1 MNYTTNLKLKQV
13 LALIVI
19 NLNLFLFAQTPEG
32 INYQAVIRKTNGTL
46 VTNTT
51 VAIRIQIKQ
60 NSATGT
66 VVYSERQSAI
76 TSAYGLVNFVIGQ
89 GTVLSGTFSTINWST
104 GNYWVSLGVDFV
116 NGTNYL
122 DYGSQRLMSAPYAL
136 YAKTAGVQLNQWR
149 YGATAPAAALGNM
162 GDFYLNTT
170 TGDVHYKSAASTW
183 TLTGNIKGPQGTAG
197 AIGATGPAGVA
208 GPQGPAGATGAT
220 GSTGAAGP
228 QGPAGATGATGLTG
242 AVGPQ
247 GPAGATGATG
257 LTGAVGPQGPAGA
270 TGATGLTGAV
280 GPQGP
285 AGATGATGLTG
296 AAGPQGPAGAAGA
309 TGLTGAVGPQG
320 PAGATGATGLTG
332 ATGPQGAAGTNGNAV
347 LNGATAPNNN
357 QGVNGDFFINTA
369 TNTIYGPK
377 ANGAWPAGVSL
388 QGPQGPTGVAGAVG
402 PQGPAGATGL
412 TGAVGPQGPSGN
424 GFQNGTLPNQMMY
437 WNGSVWTILNPG
449 VDGQVL
455 GMCNGALTWITMA
468 GLCTPPA
475 AALSGL
481 NCLGAST
488 TGTLTSGTAANG
500 VSTSVPYTGG
510 NSGTYNTQNVS
521 STGVTGLTATLAAGT
536 LSNGNGNATYTI
548 SGTPATSGAA
558 SFAISLGGQSCSF
571 IINVTA
577 PLAALTT
584 LNCAGATTTGTLTS
598 GTPANGVSSSVPY
611 TGGNA
616 GTYNAQSTTSTG
628 VTGLT
633 ASLAAGTLAGG
644 SGSLTYTLTGTPSTN
659 GTASFAITLG
669 GQSCTFNVAVGNQ
682 GFTIGNGTAT
692 TNWPTENWGG
702 ANRCN
707 RSSTIYPKAVLNQ
720 GGGFPSMGNQIINTI
735 KWQASVAGISD
746 GNLKIYMEN
755 TNATTTTTS
764 QDWATTII
772 NNATL
777 VFNGPFSFNKVVGSW
792 FGVALTTPFTWN
804 NVDNLRI
811 SVEYSSG
818 SNFNNRAWYRTQGA
832 GNTAES
838 TSFSGTCPSPLSNGS
853 NSWYPNVLFNN

>member
-1 MNYTTNLKLKQV
+1 MKLNSSTILKGIFV
-13 LALIVI
+13 AFVVFASS
-19 NLNLFLFAQTPEG
+19 NFFAQAPEG

-51 VAIRIQIKQ
+51 VAVRIQIKQ

-66 VVYSERQSAI
+66 VVYAERQSVI

-89 GTVLSGTFSTINWST
+89 GTLLSGTFSTINWST
-104 GNYWVSLGVDFV
+104 GNYWVSLGVDFT

-149 YGATAPAAALGNM
+149 YGATAPAAALGNI
-162 GDFYLNTT
+162 GDFYLNTA

-183 TLTGNIKGPQGTAG
+183 TITGNIKGPQGTAG
-197 AIGATGPAGVA
+197 A
-208 GPQGPAGATGAT
+208 
-220 GSTGAAGP
+220 TGAAGP
-228 QGPAGATGATGLTG
+228 QGPAGATGLQGPAGVAGATGLTG
-242 AVGPQ
+242 ATGPQ
-247 GPAGATGATG
+247 GPAGATG
-257 LTGAVGPQGPAGA
+257 LQGPAGVA
-270 TGATGLTGAV
+270 
-280 GPQGP
+280 
-285 AGATGATGLTG
+285 
-296 AAGPQGPAGAAGA
+296 
-309 TGLTGAVGPQG
+309 
-320 PAGATGATGLTG
+320 GATGLTG

-388 QGPQGPTGVAGAVG
+388 VGPQGATGAAGATGPQGVAGAVG

-412 TGAVGPQGPSGN
+412 TGASGPQGPAGN

-437 WNGSVWTILNPG
+437 WNGSVWTMLNPG

-510 NSGTYNTQNVS
+510 NSGTYNAQNVS

-536 LSNGNGNATYTI
+536 LSNGNGNVTYTI
-548 SGTPATSGAA
+548 SGTPATSGVA
-558 SFAISLGGQSCSF
+558 SFAISLGGQSCNF

-584 LNCAGATTTGTLTS
+584 LNCAGVTTTGTLTS

-616 GTYNAQSTTSTG
+616 GTYNAQSIASTG

-633 ASLAAGTLAGG
+633 ASLAAGTLAAG
-644 SGSLTYTLTGTPSTN
+644 SGSVTYTITGTPSTS

-682 GFTIGNGTAT
+682 GLTIGNGTAT

-720 GGGFPSMGNQIINTI
+720 GGGFPSIGNQIINTI

-777 VFNGPFSFNKVVGSW
+777 VYNGPFSFNKVVGSW

-838 TSFSGTCPSPLSNGS
+838 ANFSSTCPSPLSNGS